1 MAPGSQRT
9 QRNPAGWSARLALH
23 SESSL
28 LNAVQFATRTHSG
41 SGGASFDTS
50 TNRFLDVGKDKTYVV
65 GGEPDSKGERIPTR
79 HVPHVDLPTAIE
91 HINRVRSETGNRR
104 NALAGSWVT
113 PDRVDLDASRAIE
126 NRSHALR
133 VATGRNEEAIWDNAA
148 GEDILTDIGKAKRA
162 KP

>member
-1 MAPGSQRT
+1 MASGSQRT

-23 SESSL
+23 GESSL
-28 LNAVQFATRTHSG
+28 LNAVQFAIRTHGG

-50 TNRFLDVGKDKTYVV
+50 TNRFLEVGKDKIYVV
-65 GGEPDSKGERIPTR
+65 GGEPDTKGERIATE
-79 HVPHVDLPTAIE
+79 HVPHVDLPTAIG

-113 PDRVDLDASRAIE
+113 PDRVDLDASGAIAD
-126 NRSHALR
+126 RRQALK
-133 VATGRNEEAIWDNAA
+133 VATARNEEAIWDNAA